1 MKIKKLFS
9 GCLATTCLI
18 AAAAIAAD
26 SSKMMSV
33 QVKTTSLRNAPE
45 FISKACATLAYGDR
59 VEVSSTKGPWSKVNT
74 QKGATGWV
82 HTSALSPKKIVLKS
96 GQETAQTR
104 ASSDEL
110 ALAGKGF
117 NSDVEG
123 EFKKQHKN
131 INFIW
136 INKMEKMRIS
146 SDEMQKFLKEGSI
159 TPKKG
164 GAK

>member
-82 HTSALSPKKIVLKS
+82 HASALSPKKIVLKS

>member
-104 ASSDEL
+104 ASNDEL

-136 INKMEKMRIS
+136 INKMEKMRVT

>member
-9 GCLATTCLI
+9 GCLVTTCLI

-26 SSKMMSV
+26 NSKMMSV
-33 QVKTTSLRNAPE
+33 QVKTTSLRNSPS

-104 ASSDEL
+104 ASNDEL

-136 INKMEKMRIS
+136 INKMEKMRVTS
-146 SDEMQKFLKEGSI
+146 AEMQRFLKEGSI
-159 TPKKG
+159 TPREG

>member
-9 GCLATTCLI
+9 GCLVTTCLI

-26 SSKMMSV
+26 NSKMMSV
-33 QVKTTSLRNAPE
+33 QVKTTSLRNSPS

-104 ASSDEL
+104 ASNDEL

-146 SDEMQKFLKEGSI
+146 SAEMQDFLKEGSI
-159 TPKKG
+159 TPGKG
-164 GAK
+164 DGK